1 MRLTRKFTLWIVLGI
16 LVVHAIN
23 ASFRIRREEQHFHDD
38 VARDER
44 LMGTALANA
53 ALRVWNHT
61 GEDAALDVVTGAG
74 TKSPHLVVRWHWLLG
89 QPPASLSKSH
99 LEALEQGLAV
109 AITKEGASAISTFTP
124 VRAPDGRLGAIEI
137 EDDLSDVLVYLKQ
150 SITSTVLVT
159 VILVILCGVLAG
171 GLGVVFVGR
180 PMRLLVEQARRIG
193 AGNLTQRLALAQRDE
208 IGILAAEMN
217 GMCEGIVLA
226 NETAKEQTR
235 ARIAAIEQLRHADR
249 LTTVGSL
256 ASGIAHELGTPLNV
270 VKGYAQLIQEDV
282 SAAEPVRQNA
292 ALIEAQSGRMAQ
304 IIRQLL
310 DFARRSSEERKVH
323 DLADVLERTFRLLA
337 PLARKRNVDPTLQ
350 LPGTPALALVDPDEI
365 GQVVTN
371 LVMNAI
377 DAMSEG
383 GPLRVTMDSCE
394 PQNRPQGRKS
404 GHYVRIRV
412 EDHGSGMVA
421 AVRDRVFEPF
431 FTTKKVGE
439 GTGLGLSVAYGIVQ
453 EHGGWITVDSQPKVG
468 TTFSVYLPQASP

>member
-16 LVVHAIN
+16 LLVHAVN

-53 ALRVWNHT
+53 ALRVWNHS
-61 GEDAALDVVTGAG
+61 GEEAALDVVTGAG
-74 TKSPHLVVRWHWLLG
+74 TKSSHLVVRWHWLLG
-89 QPPASLSKSH
+89 QVPA
-99 LEALEQGLAV
+99 ALNTSQVDVLAKGFAI
-109 AITKEGASAISTFTP
+109 AITKAGASAISTFTP

-150 SITSTVLVT
+150 SITQTVIVT
-159 VILVILCGVLAG
+159 LILVILCGVLAG

-193 AGNLTQRLALAQRDE
+193 AGDLSQRLALSQRDE
-208 IGILAAEMN
+208 IGILAVEMN
-217 GMCEGIVLA
+217 GMCEGLVTA
-226 NETAKEQTR
+226 NDTADAQTR
-235 ARIAAIEQLRHADR
+235 ARITAIEQLRHADR

-270 VKGYAQLIQEDV
+270 VKGYSQLIQEDA
-282 SAAEPVRQNA
+282 SAGEPARQNA
-292 ALIEAQSGRMAQ
+292 ALIEVQSGRMAQ

-323 DLADVLERTFRLLA
+323 DLTDVLERTFRLLS
-337 PLARKRNVDPTLQ
+337 PLARKRNVEPSLQ

-377 DAMSEG
+377 DAMPEG
-383 GPLRVTMDSCE
+383 GPLRVTMESCE
-394 PQNRPQGRKS
+394 PQNRPQGRNA
-404 GHYVRIRV
+404 GTFVCIRV
-412 EDHGSGMVA
+412 EDHGSGMEA

-468 TTFSVYLPQASP
+468 TIFSVYLPQASP